1 MATSGWW
8 TRLSISGLPRQ
19 QESAPP
25 YETCARSAYH
35 AVAMDQ
41 LTSREQ
47 VAPVPTRFAD
57 GQRGPLAIAFGA
69 SVAVVSGATMLY
81 PVLPVLATDLA
92 VDEARIGLAMVAFTA
107 PAIVLAPLFGI
118 LADRRGR
125 KWMLILGLALFA
137 IAGAA
142 AALAPSYDWVLVC
155 RAVQG
160 VGMSALTPLT
170 IVLISD
176 LLPEEQEIHGQG
188 MKVAIDRVAMIILPL
203 AGGVLAALSWRA
215 AFLPFLLILPF
226 ALAAYLWMPETGNP
240 HGESLKEYLART
252 FRAVREP
259 RLTLAF
265 ATGFMRFFLY
275 YGLYTYLPLLIVLR
289 YGASA
294 ATSGWLIAISAA
306 GSILTA
312 MSVGRIHQ
320 RQPAERLLALAF
332 GASALALAIIALD
345 QPLWMVAVASFIF
358 GLGNGLI
365 SPLQKSLLTRRSQAS
380 LRGGVVSVDRV
391 VQQVAKSLAPS
402 LMGLLLLVA
411 PLEAVFWSLCA
422 VSAIGSLALVWAAA
436 SIGRTL

>member
-1 MATSGWW
+1 
-8 TRLSISGLPRQ
+8 
-19 QESAPP
+19 
-25 YETCARSAYH
+25 
-35 AVAMDQ
+35 MDQ
-41 LTSREQ
+41 LTARKQIVS
-47 VAPVPTRFAD
+47 ASSRFAD

-81 PVLPVLATDLA
+81 PVLPVLAADLA
-92 VDEARIGLAMVAFTA
+92 VDESRIGLAMVAFTA

-125 KWMLILGLALFA
+125 KWMLMLGLALFG

-160 VGMSALTPLT
+160 IGMSAITPLT

-188 MKVAIDRVAMIILPL
+188 LKVAIDRVAMIILPL
-203 AGGVLAALSWRA
+203 AGGILAALSWRA
-215 AFLPFLLILPF
+215 AFLPYLLILPLAF
-226 ALAAYLWMPETGNP
+226 AAYLWMPETSNP
-240 HGESLKEYLART
+240 NVETLKQYLART
-252 FRAVREP
+252 MRAVREP

-265 ATGFMRFFLY
+265 ATGFMRFFLD
-275 YGLYTYLPLLIVLR
+275 YGLFTYLPLLVVLR

-294 ATSGWLIAISAA
+294 ATSGWLIAISAV

-312 MSVGRIHQ
+312 MTVGHIHQ
-320 RQPAERLLALAF
+320 RQPAEGLLAIAF
-332 GASALALAIIALD
+332 GASALALAIIALE
-345 QPLWMVAVASFIF
+345 QPLWIVAFASFIF

-365 SPLQKSLLTRRSQAS
+365 SPLQKSLLTRRTHAS

-391 VQQVAKSLAPS
+391 IQQVAKSLAPS

-411 PLEAVFWSLCA
+411 PLEAVFWSLCV
-422 VSAIGSLALVWAAA
+422 VSAIGTLALIWAAPA
-436 SIGRTL
+436 SREL